1 MQKELR
7 QELRLIEVTLL
18 YLVVWSLGDVA
29 ERAPLT

>member
-18 YLVVWSLGDVA
+18 YLVVWFLGDVA